1 MSRKNKRV
9 QSEYDRVTYNTRDF
23 LKGDVIDNL
32 LNEVSKPKYKELD
45 YKDINIKQGEIY
57 YISLGERNKR
67 SGSEQRGVKPC
78 VIIQN
83 NIGNKFSTT
92 TIVAAVTSENKKDLP
107 THIKINYGDN
117 GSTVL
122 CEQLFTVSKKKIHY
136 LPKPIYTLNQDEK
149 EKLNIALKISLNLK

>member
-1 MSRKNKRV
+1 MGRKNKRI
-9 QSEYDRVTYNTRDF
+9 QSDYTRETYNTRDF
-23 LKGDVIDNL
+23 LKGDVVDNL

-136 LPKPIYTLNQDEK
+136 TSSPSYVLNEK
-149 EKLNIALKISLNLK
+149 EKEELNKALKVSLGLN